1 MKLYYRPGACSLAAH
16 IVLAWVGLP
25 YELEEANTRDPEFA
39 KVNYLGTVPVLITPE
54 MGALYQTSAI
64 LRYLSRLPEGLH
76 LGPGNDPVLKAQCD
90 YWLSFF
96 NADVYRAFAPF
107 FNPEKYTTDT
117 STEAKKAI
125 KDAVPAHVAP
135 LFKRM
140 DIHLASRDY
149 FLEDEMGIVD
159 ACAFVY
165 CYWATKI
172 LANGLADYP
181 NVARHFAAMQQ
192 DPQVKAVMAVEGLSV
207 TA

>member
-16 IVLAWVGLP
+16 IVLAWLDLP
-25 YELEEANTRDPEFA
+25 YEVEVANTRDPEFS
-39 KVNYLGTVPVLITPE
+39 KVNYLGTVPVLFTPD
-54 MGALYQTSAI
+54 MGALYQNSAI
-64 LRYLSRLPEGLH
+64 LRYLSRLPAGEPF
-76 LGPGNDPVLKAQCD
+76 GPGADPVLKAQCD

-117 STEAKKAI
+117 SAEAKKAI
-125 KDAVPAHVAP
+125 KAAVPAQVQP

-140 DIHLASRDY
+140 DSHLASRDY
-149 FLEDEMGIVD
+149 YLEDEMGIID

-165 CYWATKI
+165 CYWASKV

-181 NVARHFAAMQQ
+181 NVARHYATLLA
-192 DPQVKAVMAVEGLSV
+192 DPKVKAVIAKEGLKL
-207 TA
+207 

>member
-16 IVLAWVGLP
+16 IVLAWLDLP
-25 YELEEANTRDPEFA
+25 YEVEIAHTRDPEFS
-39 KVNYLGTVPVLITPE
+39 KVNYLGTVPVLFTPD
-54 MGALYQTSAI
+54 MGALYQNSAI
-64 LRYLSRLPEGLH
+64 LRYLSRLPAGEH
-76 LGPGNDPVLKAQCD
+76 LGPGLDPVMKAQCD

-117 STEAKKAI
+117 SLDAKKAI
-125 KDAVPAHVAP
+125 KGAVPAQVAP

-140 DIHLASRDY
+140 DNHLASRDY
-149 FLEDEMGIVD
+149 YLEDEMGIVD

-165 CYWATKI
+165 CYWATKV

-181 NVARHFAAMQQ
+181 NVARHYATMLE
-192 DPQVKAVMAVEGLSV
+192 DPKVQEVVALEGLK
-207 TA
+207 TT